1 MPVGGFMVFEGIK
14 MRMLPSVLKS
24 VIALLLVALCWPVLQ
39 AQTFPART
47 INLIVP
53 FAAGGPADIHT
64 RAVAGEAAKL
74 LGQTVVVE
82 NRPGASGTN
91 GALALLQAPADGYT
105 LALLTSTLY
114 REPHMSKVKY
124 DPLKDFAYILLLSDY
139 TQGIAVREDAP
150 WKTWQDF
157 VNDAL
162 RRPGQINIGVN
173 GVIGTPRLVMEEAAD
188 ASGVQLNMIP
198 YKGDS
203 EIVNALLGGHLDAA
217 PLSGITTPYIDAGK
231 LRYMVLL
238 TENRVK
244 RYPAIPTLKEGGI
257 NVWSSSPYGIGA
269 PSATDPA
276 RLKILH
282 DAFKKALESQAS
294 QRAMEQLNQLMYYR
308 NPDDYRSYVLT
319 TFAQEKLRVARLRQK
334 GLLD

>member
-1 MPVGGFMVFEGIK
+1 MQYLKLLTLRCVCVLMAVQGLCAAHAQVF
-14 MRMLPSVLKS
+14 PSRS
-24 VIALLLVALCWPVLQ
+24 
-39 AQTFPART
+39 

-64 RAVAGEAAKL
+64 RAVAEEAARV
-74 LGQTVVVE
+74 LGQSVVVE

-91 GALALLQAPADGYT
+91 GAMALLRAPADGYT

-114 REPHMSKVKY
+114 REPHMAKVKY
-124 DPLKDFAYILLLSDY
+124 DPLKDFAYILLMSDY
-139 TQGIAVREDAP
+139 TQGVAVRADAP

-157 VNDAL
+157 VNDATQ
-162 RRPGQINIGVN
+162 RPGKINVGVN
-173 GVIGTPRLVMEEAAD
+173 GVIGAPRIVMEEAAD
-188 ASGVQLNMIP
+188 ASGIQLNMIP

-217 PLSGITTPYIDAGK
+217 PLSGITSAYIDDAK
-231 LRYMVLL
+231 LRYLVML

-244 RYPAIPTLKEGGI
+244 RYPSVPTLKEGGVE
-257 NVWSSSPYGIGA
+257 VWLSSPYGIGA
-269 PSATDPA
+269 PAGTEAA

-282 DAFKKALESQAS
+282 DAFKRGLESPGS
-294 QRAMEQLNQLMYYR
+294 QRAMQQLNQLMYYR
-308 NPDDYRSYVLT
+308 NQDDYRSYVAN
-319 TFAQEKLRVARLRQK
+319 TFAQEKARVERLRKK